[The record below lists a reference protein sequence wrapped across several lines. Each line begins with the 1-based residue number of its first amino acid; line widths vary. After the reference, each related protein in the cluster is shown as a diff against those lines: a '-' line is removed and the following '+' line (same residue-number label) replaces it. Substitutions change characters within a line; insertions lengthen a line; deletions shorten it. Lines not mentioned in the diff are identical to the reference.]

1 MKKYPILYKIIIAIV
16 LSLIAFVIP
25 VWGVK
30 IGLAF
35 LAMIFFALSFR
46 KFSWLIILIGS
57 VITLSVL
64 GIMITS
70 NFIPEINEFFNYDF
84 SFFIPFVTNINDPSK
99 MNLMEADT
107 ETETAAKVYF
117 NGTSIKITVEDN
129 DGLISYPERIEMEK
143 SGDGVSFK
151 NKFNNRTAEIII
163 DDDIEFELF
172 YSDSSVIS
180 ITDRLLAKDFKIH
193 GSVVNIND
201 ILYSENT
208 MIINGSVINVNANLF
223 SPDSI
228 NISGSVSNL
237 DGVFSTNDLKISSSV
252 SNISIDVQ
260 NTKSLNINASTL
272 SGSIDY
278 LDDWEGERYLDI
290 TASLGN
296 MSITYN
302 SGTNNQLVYSTSGKA
317 KISVKAK

>member
-1 MKKYPILYKIIIAIV
+1 MRKYPILYKIIIATV
-16 LSLIAFVIP
+16 LSLIAFIIP

-35 LAMIFFALSFR
+35 LAVIFFALSFR
-46 KFSWLIILIGS
+46 KFSWLIILIGTI
-57 VITLSVL
+57 ITLSVL

-107 ETETAAKVYF
+107 EIETASKIYF
-117 NGTSIKITVEDN
+117 NGTSFKITVEDN
-129 DGLISYPERIEMEK
+129 EGMISYPERIDFKK
-143 SGDGVSFK
+143 SGDSISFN

-193 GSVVNIND
+193 GSVVNVND
-201 ILYSENT
+201 ILYAENT
-208 MIINGSVINVNANLF
+208 LVLNGSVINVNANLF
-223 SPDSI
+223 SPESI

-237 DGVFSTNDLKISSSV
+237 DGIFSTNDLEISSSV

-260 NTKSLNINASTL
+260 NTKRLSINSSTL
-272 SGSIDY
+272 SGNVDY

-302 SGTNNQLVYSTSGKA
+302 SGANNQLVYSTTGKA
-317 KISVKAK
+317 KITVKAK